1 MRLFSLPKMLF
12 QCLLFLAIQQT
23 CFGQVQLS
31 TNPYKLNFVWQQDS
45 SNGFHEPHAAMLV
58 PVKLAGCPKQFYM
71 QFDLGAQKTIFY
83 RPVWNAIQEKYPS
96 VYRVADT
103 SKVLPELTLQFQKT
117 VINLKAIDLIEAGN
131 KSIDWS
137 DNARI
142 IIGTMGSDWL
152 HDRTVMIN
160 YPGKEIVLNY
170 TVPAKDTSLM
180 TGFTYVQKSIL
191 LPVIIKGKK
200 TVLFFDTGSS
210 AFSLLTSKETALAM
224 AGKNAT
230 ALRYPVQS
238 WGRTM
243 YANRLPSS
251 DSVEVNNLKIPF
263 ENVTYMEGASE
274 SQVNRMLQLGIG
286 GMTGNKLF
294 LKHRLVLDT
303 RGRKFMVIE

>member
-12 QCLLFLAIQQT
+12 QCLLFLAVQQT

-31 TNPYKLNFVWQQDS
+31 NNPYKLNFVWQQDS

-58 PVKLAGCPKQFYM
+58 PVKLAGCSKQLFM

-103 SKVLPELTLQFQKT
+103 SKILPEVTLQFQKT
-117 VINLKAIDLIEAGN
+117 TIKLKATDLIDAGN

-137 DNARI
+137 DNTRI

-152 HDRTVMIN
+152 QDRTVMIN

-170 TVPAKDTSLM
+170 TVPARDTSLM
-180 TGFTYVQKSIL
+180 TGFTYAQKSIL
-191 LPVIIKGKK
+191 LPVSIRGKK
-200 TVLFFDTGSS
+200 TILFFDTGSS
-210 AFSLLTSKETALAM
+210 AFSLLTSKETALSM
-224 AGKNAT
+224 ADKDAT

-243 YANRLPSS
+243 YANSLPCS
-251 DSVEVNNLKIPF
+251 DSIEVNKLKIALKK
-263 ENVTYMEGASE
+263 VTYMEGASE
-274 SQVNRMLQLGIG
+274 SQVDRMLQLGIG

-294 LKHRLVLDT
+294 LKHRLILDT
-303 RGRKFMVIE
+303 RARKFMVME